1 MSTKNVMGF
10 LQTKNMERFVG
21 LFLSQLNWMVIMFSL
36 IALNY
41 NLSGYSGAWRF
52 YSDCCSTQ
60 ANLSKPR
67 RVFSVRSTVACNLG

>member
-60 ANLSKPR
+60 AKLCKPR
-67 RVFSVRSTVACNLG
+67 RVSSVRSTVACNLG